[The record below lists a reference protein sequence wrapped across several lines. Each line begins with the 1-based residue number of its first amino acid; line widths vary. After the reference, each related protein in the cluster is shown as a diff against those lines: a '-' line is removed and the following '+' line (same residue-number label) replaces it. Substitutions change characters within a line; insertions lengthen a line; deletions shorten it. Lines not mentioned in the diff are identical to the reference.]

1 MHYGFHGDIL
11 IHIHNVL
18 WSYSSSLP
26 SLVPFPLIF
35 TSFKLYFVVFFV
47 VMGWGEGYKN
57 GFWER
62 EICGETNIAN
72 RSGNMYA
79 FILNSIVIVSQ
90 VQIYGWESWG
100 SREVNFL
107 LYPMAVGLLLWV
119 MCLTLFGKKKKKKP
133 EAAGGHTASELGE
146 LWVASRWFQS
156 LFISAMCTYLRIVLV
171 QGTRHTTG
179 SWSHP
184 HYHLL
189 TTVCLPPVCKML
201 VLFYGIQA
209 SKATYELIF
218 NDSMHSHEKLR
229 HR

>member
-1 MHYGFHGDIL
+1 MNRAIHWFKLTIQNESHSRVIFNPLL
-11 IHIHNVL
+11 IQFFYLLKLACLNYALWVSWWYFNHNVL

-119 MCLTLFGKKKKKKP
+119 MCLTLFGKKKNQRQREVTQLVSWVSCEWHLDGSKVCSFQLCVP
-133 EAAGGHTASELGE
+133 TSE
-146 LWVASRWFQS
+146 
-156 LFISAMCTYLRIVLV
+156 
-171 QGTRHTTG
+171 
-179 SWSHP
+179 
-184 HYHLL
+184 
-189 TTVCLPPVCKML
+189 
-201 VLFYGIQA
+201 
-209 SKATYELIF
+209 
-218 NDSMHSHEKLR
+218 
-229 HR
+229 